1 MRCLLVLLCVGLV
14 GCGSAQTRSV
24 RIDPALALLVP
35 ADTILLAG
43 IRMEDLRATP
53 FYKKSVG
60 QRSLPVLDSLAKE
73 TGLDP
78 RKDIW
83 ELLFASDGA
92 RTAILARGKFSAEGL
107 EPRLERQGAT
117 RVPYKGYT
125 LIGNEQAAV
134 VFMNATTAVAGRP
147 ATVRA
152 VIDQRGRSKG
162 PPPALQQKISA
173 ISAQNQVW
181 LAATGGFGELA
192 KAMPDSGNLA
202 NLARVFSMIE
212 NVTAAADF
220 RAGLSLFATGLCR
233 SDQDAHSLGDALRG
247 LVGLAR
253 LSTPSEDPGMLR
265 VYDGIQVQQQQRT
278 VRVDVALS
286 QELLDKAL
294 AKLPQGRF

>member
-1 MRCLLVLLCVGLV
+1 MRCLLVLLCVSLV

-83 ELLFASDGA
+83 ELLFASDGTK
-92 RTAILARGKFSAEGL
+92 TAILARGQFSSQGL

-117 RVPYKGYT
+117 RAPYKGYT
-125 LIGNEQAAV
+125 LIGNEQGAV

-152 VIDQRGRSKG
+152 IIDQRGRSTG
-162 PPPALQQKISA
+162 LPPALKQKISA
-173 ISAQNQVW
+173 IPAGNQVW
-181 LAATGGFGELA
+181 LVANGGFGELA
-192 KAMPDSGNLA
+192 KAAPNAGNLA
-202 NLARVFSMIE
+202 NLARIMSMLE

-220 RAGLSLFATGLCR
+220 RAGLSMFATGVCR
-233 SDQDAHSLGDALRG
+233 SDQDARSLGDALRG

-253 LSTPSEDPGMLR
+253 LSTPSNDPDMLR
-265 VYDGIQVQQQQRT
+265 VYDGIQVAQQQRT
-278 VRVDVALS
+278 VRVDVKLS

-294 AKLPQGRF
+294 AKLPQR